1 MPELSIYLLPLF
13 GLLNK
18 TKLENLRI
26 ISLAML
32 CMSGNKTMLNISRWT
47 IGELSYKTIERFYNQ
62 LIPWLD
68 INIKVLFLNLKN
80 PKEVILSG
88 DETKVTKSGKK
99 TYGIDYFF
107 NSIYKKTMKSLC
119 FSGISLIDVEKN
131 KSYSL
136 LLSQLVFSPA
146 EKEVLK
152 NKKAEKKKNKGGKRG
167 PKVGSKNNPK
177 KESELVPSFRLLK
190 SQLEEVVKKI
200 KGNFIIKY
208 FVGDGGYGNSTVAKI
223 CNDLSLI
230 LVSKLQY
237 NAALYFKY
245 TGTYSGRGRKRI
257 YGDKLDYNKLPEKYL
272 VKTEIDAKESV
283 ITEKYQMQ
291 CLHKEFKQELNI
303 VIIKKFNLKTNK
315 QSHVVFFSTDLE
327 LHYQKI
333 IDFYSTRF
341 QIEFNFRDSK
351 EFWGLEDFMNV
362 KEIPVQNAANLSFF
376 MVNLS
381 NILLADFRK
390 TNKNMLLGIRDL
402 ISAYRANKY
411 VFGTLKLVEKSN
423 PNFLIPDTF
432 EIINSLG
439 RIHV

>member
-1 MPELSIYLLPLF
+1 MLKRILRLTLS
-13 GLLNK
+13 NH
-18 TKLENLRI
+18 
-26 ISLAML
+26 
-32 CMSGNKTMLNISRWT
+32 
-47 IGELSYKTIERFYNQ
+47 
-62 LIPWLD
+62 
-68 INIKVLFLNLKN
+68 
-80 PKEVILSG
+80 
-88 DETKVTKSGKK
+88 
-99 TYGIDYFF
+99 
-107 NSIYKKTMKSLC
+107 
-119 FSGISLIDVEKN
+119 

-152 NKKAEKKKNKGGKRG
+152 KKKAEKKQNKGGKKG
-167 PKVGSKNNPK
+167 PKVGSKNKPK
-177 KESELVPSFRLLK
+177 KETELVPSFRLLK

-223 CNDLSLI
+223 CNDLSLF

-245 TGTYSGRGRKRI
+245 EGSYAGRGRKRI
-257 YGDKLDYNKLPEKYL
+257 YGDKVNYDKLPEKYL
-272 VKTEIDAKESV
+272 VKTEIDTKESV
-283 ITEKYQMQ
+283 ITEKYQMK

-303 VIIKKFNLKTNK
+303 VIVRKFNLKTNK

-341 QIEFNFRDSK
+341 QIEFNFRDAK

-376 MVNLS
+376 MNNIS
-381 NILLADFRK
+381 SILLADFRNS
-390 TNKNMLLGIRDL
+390 NKNMLLGIRDL
-402 ISAYRANKY
+402 ISAYRANRY
-411 VFGTLKLVEKSN
+411 VSDTLKLVQESN
-423 PNFLIPDTF
+423 PYFLLPNSFD
-432 EIINSLG
+432 IIKSLG
-439 RIHV
+439 RIHL